1 MLLKKEGAEKIK
13 LQALTMMMMMMM
25 MLDFTIPFQ

>member
-13 LQALTMMMMMMM
+13 LQALTMMM
-25 MLDFTIPFQ
+25 LDFTIPFQ